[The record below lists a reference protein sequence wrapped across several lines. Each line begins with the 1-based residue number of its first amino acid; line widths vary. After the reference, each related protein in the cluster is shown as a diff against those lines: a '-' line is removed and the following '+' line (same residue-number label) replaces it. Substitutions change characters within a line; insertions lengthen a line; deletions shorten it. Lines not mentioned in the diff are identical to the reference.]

1 MIKRKALVRASDI
14 GKAAYCPHAMCL
26 AKRDSAGRPA
36 TSSLMARGTSM
47 HEELTDRVVGASDR
61 RCYIAS
67 YAFGIDHP
75 TTVALRDWRDRA
87 LLPTR
92 RGRFVVRMYY
102 RLSPTVIDLCR
113 KWDWMDRLVNAMLLS
128 FLRRVA
134 IKPVAQT
141 VEPDQ
146 SSETKQ
152 DLIPRI

>member
-1 MIKRKALVRASDI
+1 M
-14 GKAAYCPHAMCL
+14 
-26 AKRDSAGRPA
+26 
-36 TSSLMARGTSM
+36 
-47 HEELTDRVVGASDR
+47 
-61 RCYIAS
+61 
-67 YAFGIDHP
+67 
-75 TTVALRDWRDRA
+75 
-87 LLPTR
+87 
-92 RGRFVVRMYY
+92 VRMYY

-152 DLIPRI
+152 DRIPRI